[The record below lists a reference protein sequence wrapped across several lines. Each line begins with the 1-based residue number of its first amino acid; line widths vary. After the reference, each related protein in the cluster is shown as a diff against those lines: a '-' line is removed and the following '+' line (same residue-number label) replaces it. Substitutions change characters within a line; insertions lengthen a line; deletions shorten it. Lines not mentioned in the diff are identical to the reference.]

1 MILDEAAFL
10 VKGTTSTRFGVLDSL
25 RPLTPAW
32 LCVASALILS
42 LLGVYA
48 IDLAERPVNDGALAM
63 AAPAIKQAIIVAG
76 AFALALLV
84 AVPHYRFSAYL
95 AVPAM
100 LVMLA
105 LLVFLLLPM
114 VPSSI
119 VAPRNGTRGW
129 INLKFFLF
137 QPSEITKIAYVL
149 LIARYLRYRD
159 HHRKFC
165 GLVPLGIITAI
176 PVGLITIQPDLGTA
190 ALFIPAL
197 FAMLLAAGARIR
209 HLAIIVVAAALTA
222 PASYPLLRPHQQQRI
237 ASLWDQIQG
246 DMSTAS
252 TTNFQALTAQ
262 RVAGAGGLVGTSD
275 AQARSLLHYN
285 RLPEAHNDMVFAVV
299 VARFGVLGGLAVAA
313 LYAIWMLGAAAAAAM
328 TRDPF
333 ARLVVVGVSAFIATQ
348 AIINIAMTI
357 GIFPIV
363 GITLPFVSYGGSSII
378 ACWLMTAL
386 VLSVGVHRPLPP
398 YRNSFEFEQ

>member
-1 MILDEAAFL
+1 MILDDLAFM
-10 VKGTTSTRFGVLDSL
+10 VKGTTSARFGVLDSL
-25 RPLTPAW
+25 RALTPAW
-32 LCVASALILS
+32 LCLFSAACLS

-48 IDLAERPVNDGALAM
+48 IDLAERPEAQDILALS
-63 AAPAIKQAIIVAG
+63 APAMKQAIIVSG
-76 AFALALLV
+76 AIAMTLLV
-84 AVPHYRFSAYL
+84 AVPHYRFSVYL
-95 AVPAM
+95 ALPAM
-100 LVMLA
+100 LLMLA

-119 VAPRNGTRGW
+119 VSPRNGTRGW
-129 INLKFFLF
+129 INLNFFLF
-137 QPSEITKIAYVL
+137 QPSEIAKIAYVL

-159 HHRKFC
+159 KHRKFW
-165 GLVPLGIITAI
+165 GLVPLGLITAI

-190 ALFIPAL
+190 ALFIPSL

-209 HLAIIVVAAALTA
+209 HLAIIVVVAALAA
-222 PASYPLLRPHQQQRI
+222 PASYPMLRPHQKQRLV
-237 ASLWDQIQG
+237 AMWRQIEG
-246 DMSTAS
+246 DTTTARDI
-252 TTNFQALTAQ
+252 NFQSYAAQTLT
-262 RVAGAGGLVGTSD
+262 GAGGLTGTSD
-275 AQARSLLHYN
+275 AQTRSLVRYN
-285 RLPEAHNDMVFAVV
+285 RLPEAHNDMIFAVIV
-299 VARFGVLGGLAVAA
+299 SRFGMLGGLAVAG
-313 LYAIWMLGAAAAAAM
+313 LYLLWMIGAAGSAAM

-348 AIINIAMTI
+348 AIINIGMTI

-398 YRNSFEFEQ
+398 YRNSFEFDQ